1 MHQCSR
7 QHLLQIPPGGSKDWD
22 WEKIMKKKKQKKRV
36 VRVIGKSSPLLLVLA
51 FSRAAS
57 FTYFFFYRWSRR
69 VKHRQIRLDALTKE
83 EDLFKFFL
91 CSELVAGLQTS
102 LSVNS
107 KRLLATGCC
116 RSVLLSIQTTDCLLR
131 LLFERR
137 KLLHGTCP

>member
-36 VRVIGKSSPLLLVLA
+36 VRVIGKSSPLLLVLLSQEPLHLLI
-51 FSRAAS
+51 FS
-57 FTYFFFYRWSRR
+57 YRWS
-69 VKHRQIRLDALTKE
+69 DASSIDKSGWRI
-83 EDLFKFFL
+83 FSSFFL
-91 CSELVAGLQTS
+91 CSELEAGLQTS